1 MFEKLTLN
9 DPVFNVRETHLN
21 PPETHLNPPE
31 THLNPPETHLN
42 PPETH
47 LNPPCEGGLEDST
60 DNEVQSIQTPS
71 LTGRDG
77 VGLERDGVGLGRA
90 VPRSVSLLIIHCSA
104 TLPGQ
109 RVSVQ
114 DIDRWHRQRG
124 FDCIGYHFY
133 ITVDGTIWTGRPLSQ
148 VGAHCKGYNAH
159 SIGICYEGGLDEE
172 GRPCDTRTLLQK
184 AALVALINKL
194 RELYPAAD
202 VVGHNDLNLHK
213 ACPCF
218 SAVEEYNDGP
228 L

>member
-21 PPETHLNPPE
+21 PP
-31 THLNPPETHLN
+31 
-42 PPETH
+42 
-47 LNPPCEGGLEDST
+47 CEGGLGNST
-60 DNEVQSIQTPS
+60 DNEVRSIQAPS

-77 VGLERDGVGLGRA
+77 VGLGRA
-90 VPRSVSLLIIHCSA
+90 VARSVSLLIIHCSA

-124 FDCIGYHFY
+124 FSCIGYHFY

-159 SIGICYEGGLDEE
+159 SIGICYEGGLDEA
-172 GRPCDTRTLLQK
+172 GRPKDTRTLLQK

>member
-21 PPETHLNPPE
+21 PPETHLNS
-31 THLNPPETHLN
+31 
-42 PPETH
+42 PETH

-60 DNEVQSIQTPS
+60 DNEVRSIQPPS
-71 LTGRDG
+71 LTGRAG
-77 VGLERDGVGLGRA
+77 VGLGRAGVGLGRA
-90 VPRSVSLLIIHCSA
+90 VARSVSLLIIHCSA

-194 RELYPAAD
+194 RESYPAAD

-218 SAVEEYNDGP
+218 SAVEEYNSP

>member
-1 MFEKLTLN
+1 MFKKLTLN
-9 DPVFNVRETHLN
+9 DPLFNVPNYPL
-21 PPETHLNPPE
+21 
-31 THLNPPETHLN
+31 
-42 PPETH
+42 
-47 LNPPCEGGLEDST
+47 
-60 DNEVQSIQTPS
+60 PS
-71 LTGRDG
+71 LTGRDKWEG
-77 VGLERDGVGLGRA
+77 PD
-90 VPRSVSLLIIHCSA
+90 RSVRLLIIHCSA

-109 RVSVQ
+109 RVSVH

-172 GRPCDTRTLLQK
+172 GRPCDTRTLMQK

-194 RELYPAAD
+194 REIYPAAD
-202 VVGHNDLNLHK
+202 VVGHNDLDLSK

-218 SAVEEYNDGP
+218 SAVSEYNGY
-228 L
+228 

>member
-21 PPETHLNPPE
+21 S
-31 THLNPPETHLN
+31 
-42 PPETH
+42 PETH
-47 LNPPCEGGLEDST
+47 LNPPCEGGLEDSIDNEVRETHLNPPCEGGLVNST
-60 DNEVQSIQTPS
+60 DNEVQSIQAPS

-77 VGLERDGVGLGRA
+77 VGLGKAGEGPGA
-90 VPRSVSLLIIHCSA
+90 VARSVSLLIIHCSA

-194 RELYPAAD
+194 REIYPNAD

-218 SAVEEYNDGP
+218 IAVEEYNDGP

>member
-21 PPETHLNPPE
+21 PP
-31 THLNPPETHLN
+31 
-42 PPETH
+42 
-47 LNPPCEGGLEDST
+47 CKGGLGNSI
-60 DNEVQSIQTPS
+60 DNEVRSIQAPS

-77 VGLERDGVGLGRA
+77 VGLGKAGEGPGPVA
-90 VPRSVSLLIIHCSA
+90 RSVSLLIIHCSA
-104 TLPGQ
+104 TLPDQ
-109 RVSVQ
+109 RVTVQ

-124 FDCIGYHFY
+124 FSCIGYHFY

-218 SAVEEYNDGP
+218 CAVKEYNSP

>member
-9 DPVFNVRETHLN
+9 DKLFNVRETHLN
-21 PPETHLNPPE
+21 PPETHLNPP
-31 THLNPPETHLN
+31 
-42 PPETH
+42 
-47 LNPPCEGGLEDST
+47 CKGGLGNST
-60 DNEVQSIQTPS
+60 DNEVRSIQAPS

-77 VGLERDGVGLGRA
+77 VGLGRA
-90 VPRSVSLLIIHCSA
+90 VARSVSLLIIHCSA

-133 ITVDGTIWTGRPLSQ
+133 ITVDGTIWTGRPLNQ

-172 GRPCDTRTLLQK
+172 GHPCDTRTLLQK

-194 RELYPAAD
+194 REIYPNAD
-202 VVGHNDLNLHK
+202 VVGHNDLYLSK

-218 SAVEEYNDGP
+218 SAVEEYNSP

>member
-9 DPVFNVRETHLN
+9 DPLFNVPNYPL
-21 PPETHLNPPE
+21 
-31 THLNPPETHLN
+31 
-42 PPETH
+42 
-47 LNPPCEGGLEDST
+47 
-60 DNEVQSIQTPS
+60 PS
-71 LTGRDG
+71 LTGRGKGEGPD
-77 VGLERDGVGLGRA
+77 
-90 VPRSVSLLIIHCSA
+90 RSVSLLIIHCSA
-104 TLPGQ
+104 TLLDQ
-109 RVSVQ
+109 RVTVH

-133 ITVDGTIWTGRPLSQ
+133 ITVDGTIWTGRPISQ

-194 RELYPAAD
+194 REIYPTTD
-202 VVGHNDLNLHK
+202 VVGHNDLDLSK

-218 SAVEEYNDGP
+218 SAVSEYNEGE
-228 L
+228 

>member
-9 DPVFNVRETHLN
+9 DKLFNCPSPFS
-21 PPETHLNPPE
+21 PPLGKLEGAVKGATFPP
-31 THLNPPETHLN
+31 L
-42 PPETH
+42 
-47 LNPPCEGGLEDST
+47 GGLRGA
-60 DNEVQSIQTPS
+60 N
-71 LTGRDG
+71 
-77 VGLERDGVGLGRA
+77 
-90 VPRSVSLLIIHCSA
+90 LLIIHCSA
-104 TLPGQ
+104 TLPHQ
-109 RVSVQ
+109 RVTVEE
-114 DIDRWHRQRG
+114 IDRWHRQRG

-194 RELYPAAD
+194 REMYPTAD
-202 VVGHNDLNLHK
+202 VVGHNDLDLSK

-218 SAVEEYNDGP
+218 SAVSEYNEGE
-228 L
+228 

>member
-9 DPVFNVRETHLN
+9 APVFNVPNYPL
-21 PPETHLNPPE
+21 
-31 THLNPPETHLN
+31 
-42 PPETH
+42 
-47 LNPPCEGGLEDST
+47 
-60 DNEVQSIQTPS
+60 PS
-71 LTGRDG
+71 LGRG
-77 VGLERDGVGLGRA
+77 KGEGPGA
-90 VPRSVSLLIIHCSA
+90 VARSVSLLIIHCSA

-109 RVSVQ
+109 HVSVE

-194 RELYPAAD
+194 RELYPTAD

-218 SAVEEYNDGP
+218 SAVEEYNSP

>member
-9 DPVFNVRETHLN
+9 APVFNV
-21 PPETHLNPPE
+21 PG
-31 THLNPPETHLN
+31 
-42 PPETH
+42 TH
-47 LNPPCEGGLEDST
+47 LNPPCKGGLGNSI
-60 DNEVQSIQTPS
+60 DNEVRSIQAPS
-71 LTGRDG
+71 LTGRG
-77 VGLERDGVGLGRA
+77 KGESPGRP
-90 VPRSVSLLIIHCSA
+90 VLLLIIHCSA

-109 RVSVQ
+109 RVSVE

-148 VGAHCKGYNAH
+148 IGAHCKGYNAH

-184 AALVALINKL
+184 AALVAIINKL
-194 RELYPAAD
+194 REIYPAAD
-202 VVGHNDLNLHK
+202 VVGHCNLDLSK

-218 SAVEEYNDGP
+218 SAVEEYSSEE
-228 L
+228 

>member
-21 PPETHLNPPE
+21 PP
-31 THLNPPETHLN
+31 
-42 PPETH
+42 
-47 LNPPCEGGLEDST
+47 CEGGLWNST
-60 DNEVQSIQTPS
+60 DNEVRSIQAPS

-77 VGLERDGVGLGRA
+77 VGLGRDGEGPGA
-90 VPRSVSLLIIHCSA
+90 VARSVSLLIIHCSA

-124 FDCIGYHFY
+124 FSCIGYHFY

-184 AALVALINKL
+184 AALVALINKQ

-218 SAVEEYNDGP
+218 SAVEEYNSP

>member
-9 DPVFNVRETHLN
+9 DKAFNVQGYPLPSIEGD
-21 PPETHLNPPE
+21 
-31 THLNPPETHLN
+31 
-42 PPETH
+42 
-47 LNPPCEGGLEDST
+47 CEPAQ
-60 DNEVQSIQTPS
+60 QSGS
-71 LTGRDG
+71 LSDG
-77 VGLERDGVGLGRA
+77 GRA
-90 VPRSVSLLIIHCSA
+90 GGGSGRVRVTLLIIHCSA
-104 TLPGQ
+104 TLPDQ

-133 ITVDGTIWTGRPLSQ
+133 ITVDGTIWTGRPLNQ

-172 GRPCDTRTLLQK
+172 GNPCDTRTLLQK

-194 RELYPAAD
+194 REIYPTAD
-202 VVGHNDLNLHK
+202 VVGHNDLDLHK

-218 SAVEEYNDGP
+218 SAVGEYNGDER
-228 L
+228 

>member
-1 MFEKLTLN
+1 MPLPQPLTNNSMFEKLTLN

-21 PPETHLNPPE
+21 S
-31 THLNPPETHLN
+31 
-42 PPETH
+42 PETH
-47 LNPPCEGGLEDST
+47 LNPPCEGGLGNST
-60 DNEVQSIQTPS
+60 DNDVQSIQAPS
-71 LTGRDG
+71 LTGRA
-77 VGLERDGVGLGRA
+77 GVGLGRA
-90 VPRSVSLLIIHCSA
+90 VARSVSLLIIHCSA

-194 RELYPAAD
+194 RELYPTAD

>member
-1 MFEKLTLN
+1 MWVPCKYSAMPIRAPTRDAPTATINNNTMFEKLTLN

-21 PPETHLNPPE
+21 PP
-31 THLNPPETHLN
+31 
-42 PPETH
+42 
-47 LNPPCEGGLEDST
+47 CEGGLGNST
-60 DNEVQSIQTPS
+60 DNEVQSIQAPS

-77 VGLERDGVGLGRA
+77 VGLGRVG
-90 VPRSVSLLIIHCSA
+90 VSLLIIHCSA

-194 RELYPAAD
+194 REIYPNAD

-218 SAVEEYNDGP
+218 SAVEEYNSP

>member
-21 PPETHLNPPE
+21 PPETHLNPP
-31 THLNPPETHLN
+31 
-42 PPETH
+42 
-47 LNPPCEGGLEDST
+47 CEGGLGNST
-60 DNEVQSIQTPS
+60 DNEVQSIQAPS

-77 VGLERDGVGLGRA
+77 VGLGKAGVGLGR
-90 VPRSVSLLIIHCSA
+90 VGVSLLIIHCRA